1 MTSILNDIAFYNEK
15 ITASEINIKKTYLN
29 LLNEYFL
36 NILEKKKIKNNGYF
50 KFIFNRGIK
59 TINHVFIFL
68 LIYIKNLPIIANE
81 SKKGYFYY
89 IEFIEQIMDE
99 DYNFLHLSSCEAT
112 LFVYKKTIYDIN
124 QNFRKN
130 NFLLNN
136 QDNDLVESLNNQ
148 FLIYNNKYIL
158 LLEKCLENKYDKEKI
173 ELELEN
179 LSDLLK

>member
-1 MTSILNDIAFYNEK
+1 MTSILNDIAFYSET
-15 ITASEINIKKTYLN
+15 ITASEFNIKKTYIN
-29 LLNEYFL
+29 LLNEYFV

-50 KFIFNRGIK
+50 KFIFNRGLK

-112 LFVYKKTIYDIN
+112 LFVYKKTIYEIN

-130 NFLLNN
+130 NGMLSKNDKKLVDKLNLEFIN
-136 QDNDLVESLNNQ
+136 LNKQ
-148 FLIYNNKYIL
+148 YIL
-158 LLEKCLENKYDKEKI
+158 LLEKCLDENWDNKKI
-173 ELELEN
+173 AIELEN
-179 LSDLLK
+179 LNN

>member
-1 MTSILNDIAFYNEK
+1 MTSILNDIAFYSET
-15 ITASEINIKKTYLN
+15 ITASELNIKKTYIN
-29 LLNEYFL
+29 LLNEYFV

-50 KFIFNRGIK
+50 KFIFNRGLK

-112 LFVYKKTIYDIN
+112 LFVYKKTIYEIN

-130 NFLLNN
+130 NGMLNK
-136 QDNDLVESLNNQ
+136 NDKELVDKLNLE
-148 FLIYNNKYIL
+148 FIKLNKKYTMI
-158 LLEKCLENKYDKEKI
+158 LEKCLDENWDHQKI
-173 ELELEN
+173 ALEIEN
-179 LSDLLK
+179 LNN

>member
-1 MTSILNDIAFYNEK
+1 MTSILNDIAFYSET
-15 ITASEINIKKTYLN
+15 ITASELNIKKTYIN
-29 LLNEYFL
+29 LLNEYFV

-50 KFIFNRGIK
+50 KFIFNRGLK

-112 LFVYKKTIYDIN
+112 LFVYKKTIYEIN

-130 NFLLNN
+130 NGLLNK
-136 QDNDLVESLNNQ
+136 NDKELVDKLNLE
-148 FLIYNNKYIL
+148 FIKLNKKYTMI
-158 LLEKCLENKYDKEKI
+158 LEKCLDENWDHQKI
-173 ELELEN
+173 ALEIEN
-179 LSDLLK
+179 LNN

>member
-1 MTSILNDIAFYNEK
+1 MTSILNDIAFYSET
-15 ITASEINIKKTYLN
+15 ITASELNIKKTYIN
-29 LLNEYFL
+29 LLNEYFV

-50 KFIFNRGIK
+50 KFIFNRGLK

-112 LFVYKKTIYDIN
+112 LFVYKKTIYEIN

-130 NFLLNN
+130 NGMLNK
-136 QDNDLVESLNNQ
+136 NDKELVDKLNLEFIKLNK
-148 FLIYNNKYIL
+148 KYIMM
-158 LLEKCLENKYDKEKI
+158 LEKCLDENWDHQKI
-173 ELELEN
+173 ALEIEN
-179 LSDLLK
+179 LNN